1 LADEK
6 GITLRGLEAARECGT
21 VFMESYTSTLST
33 GSVERLN
40 DLIGIEIAL
49 LDREG
54 VEGGDIIL
62 EKTKITDVCLLVAG
76 DPMSA
81 TTHQDLRLRAQ
92 ELGIET
98 EIIGGVSALTAI
110 PAALGLQI
118 YKFGRTI
125 TVPIPQPN
133 FNPTSFYEK
142 ALENFKMGM
151 HTLLLLDIQQEK
163 GLYMTAND
171 AMKSMMEAEEELKGG
186 LMAQERLVCVAARA
200 GSQDPLFKAGY
211 LNDMV
216 DEDFGPPLHSVVIPG
231 ELHFLEAMALVEFCS
246 APKEILEE

>member
-21 VFMESYTSTLST
+21 VFMESYTSTLSE
-33 GSVERLN
+33 GSVERLQ
-40 DLIGIEIAL
+40 DLIGKDIIL

-54 VEGGDIIL
+54 VEGGDAVL
-62 EKTKITDVCLLVAG
+62 EKAKVGVVCLLVPG

-92 ELGIET
+92 ELGLAT

-118 YKFGRTI
+118 YKFGKTI

-142 ALENFKMGM
+142 ALENFKAGM
-151 HTLLLLDIQQEK
+151 HTLLLLDIQQDK
-163 GLYMTAND
+163 GLYLSAND
-171 AMKSMMEAEEELKGG
+171 SLKTLISIEKELKGG
-186 LMAQERLVCVAARA
+186 LMIPERLVCVAARA
-200 GSQDPLFKAGY
+200 GSADSLFR
-211 LNDMV
+211 
-216 DEDFGPPLHSVVIPG
+216 PLHSLVIPG
-231 ELHFLEAMALVEFCS
+231 ELHFLEAKALVEFCN
-246 APKEILEE
+246 APKEILKE